1 MNPAAG
7 PYVIPANAGIHLASV
22 SASGAVKIDPRLR
35 GDDVSPAARAGRKRR
50 VRGAAASTR
59 KRAVFGNKWL
69 GFAFAVPQLL
79 LIFTFFYWPASQA
92 LYWAFTLQG
101 PWGGGNQFVGLDNI
115 EAVVTDPVYWDSVV
129 RSLIFAGLSTG
140 LSMAIALV
148 LALLVD
154 RELAGNRIYRSVLVW
169 PYAIAA
175 PALGLAFRFMLAP
188 QAGVLAFVNH
198 IWPGI
203 WDPTLNGNEALGAII
218 FAFAWKYVG
227 YNFIFML
234 AALQGIPRSL
244 LEAGAMDG
252 ARPLRRMIDIQVP
265 LLTPTLFFLLVLN
278 ITDSFQ
284 DSFGIVDIMTG
295 GGPARATNLMVYKI
309 YFDGFKGLDYSGAAA
324 QSIILMLLVV
334 GLTFIQFRFIER
346 RVHYN

>member
-1 MNPAAG
+1 MTAVDTQSLGSAG
-7 PYVIPANAGIHLASV
+7 
-22 SASGAVKIDPRLR
+22 
-35 GDDVSPAARAGRKRR
+35 
-50 VRGAAASTR
+50 ASTAPTKAKAPAKAAKSSTQ
-59 KRAVFGNKWL
+59 KRAIFKNNWL

-79 LIFTFFYWPASQA
+79 LVFTFFYWPVSQA
-92 LYWAFTLQG
+92 VYWAFTSQS
-101 PWGGGNQFVGLDNI
+101 PFGGSNDWVGFSNFQSILSDS
-115 EAVVTDPVYWDSVV
+115 VYWDSIV
-129 RSLIFAGLSTG
+129 RSFVFAGLSTG
-140 LSMAIALV
+140 ISMGIGLTM
-148 LALLVD
+148 ALLVD
-154 RELAGNRIYRSVLVW
+154 RELAGSKIYRSVLVW

-188 QAGVLAFVNH
+188 EAGVLAFVNH

-203 WDPTLNGNEALGAII
+203 WDPSLNGNQAMGSII
-218 FAFAWKYVG
+218 FAFSWKYIG

-234 AALQGIPRSL
+234 AALQAIPRSL
-244 LEAGAMDG
+244 IEASAMDG
-252 ARPLRRMIDIQVP
+252 ARPLRRMFDIQIP

-295 GGPARATNLMVYKI
+295 GGPNRATNLMVYKI

-324 QSIILMLLVV
+324 QSIILMAIVI
-334 GLTFIQFRFIER
+334 GITFFQFRYIER

>member
-1 MNPAAG
+1 ME
-7 PYVIPANAGIHLASV
+7 
-22 SASGAVKIDPRLR
+22 
-35 GDDVSPAARAGRKRR
+35 
-50 VRGAAASTR
+50 
-59 KRAVFGNKWL
+59 KRAIFTNKWI
-69 GFAFAVPQLL
+69 GIAFIVPQLL
-79 LIFTFFYWPASQA
+79 LIFTFFYWPAGQA
-92 LYWAFTLQG
+92 VFWAFTLQR
-101 PWGGGNQFVGLDNI
+101 PWGGGNDWVGLANFT
-115 EAVVTDPVYWDSVV
+115 AVLGDKVYWDSVA
-129 RSLIFAGLSTG
+129 RSLVFAFLSTG
-140 LSMAIALV
+140 LSMGVGLV

-154 RELAGNRIYRSVLVW
+154 RELVGHRIYRTMLVW

-188 QAGVLAFVNH
+188 NAGLISFVNH
-198 IWPGI
+198 LWPGI
-203 WDPTLNGNEALGAII
+203 WDPTVNGNQALAAII

-244 LEAGAMDG
+244 IEAGAMDG
-252 ARPLRRMIDIQVP
+252 ARVLRRMRDIQLP

-278 ITDSFQ
+278 LTDSFQ
-284 DSFGIVDIMTG
+284 DSFGIVDIMTQ

-334 GLTFIQFRFIER
+334 ALTFVQFRFIER
-346 RVHYN
+346 RVHYK